1 MPPPLTPI
9 ASWLGLVEGTNPFL
23 SLTFATLRLGLKD
36 SPMLQIYTP
45 LLILSFFLLR
55 VVSLPMAYVVLVG
68 DEAKYGLRGVSGDER
83 GFSCTRGGRE
93 VRQGCAVSKCPS
105 TNRISSPPNQSNSTP
120 PQHSL
125 PSIRWTCL
133 APTASTTTLAARP
146 LFFSGPR
153 RRAQ

>member
-93 VRQGCAVSKCPS
+93 VRQGCAVSKCS
-105 TNRISSPPNQSNSTP
+105 SINRI
-120 PQHSL
+120 
-125 PSIRWTCL
+125 
-133 APTASTTTLAARP
+133 
-146 LFFSGPR
+146 
-153 RRAQ
+153 